1 MQFQPNKINKTTSKI
16 LNGEFDVVSLSLNA
30 DKQERLTS
38 NVNYIAILP
47 FERTPDDRIKSIY
60 GLKFENHAT
69 GQTDTRLLI
78 DTVDPSKDQTP
89 FDTVCRALLEE
100 AGVNIE
106 ELGLDENDIFY
117 LGVISTTV
125 PVNSKQKCY
134 AVDFTNAANPESP
147 IEFARTLSKAS
158 FDKDSSEIVKLGFHQ
173 VVNGDFTDSTILAG
187 SFLLVSYFN

>member
-1 MQFQPNKINKTTSKI
+1 MQLQPNKINKSTSQI
-16 LNGEFDVVSLSLNA
+16 LGGAFDVVSLTRDSDKA
-30 DKQERLTS
+30 DRLMS
-38 NVNYIAILP
+38 KVNYIAVLP
-47 FERTPDDRIKSIY
+47 FERTADDRIKAIY

-69 GQTDTRLLI
+69 GQSDTSLLV

-106 ELGLDENDIFY
+106 ELGVDENDIYY
-117 LGVISTTV
+117 LGNISTSI
-125 PVNSKQKCY
+125 PVNSKFKCY
-134 AVDFTNAANPESP
+134 AVDLTKAANPESP
-147 IEFARTLSKAS
+147 IEFARTLSKS
-158 FDKDSSEIVKLGFHQ
+158 KFDKDSSEIVKLGFHQ

>member
-1 MQFQPNKINKTTSKI
+1 MQLQPNKINKSTSQI
-16 LNGEFDVVSLSLNA
+16 LNGEFDVVSLSRDS
-30 DKQERLTS
+30 DKTDRLTS
-38 NVNYIAILP
+38 KVNYIAVLP
-47 FERTPDDRIKSIY
+47 FERTADDRIKAIY

-69 GQTDTRLLI
+69 GQMDTRLLV

-106 ELGLDENDIFY
+106 ELGVDEDDIFY
-117 LGVISTTV
+117 LGNISMTI
-125 PVNSKQKCY
+125 PVNSKFKCY
-134 AVDFTNAANPESP
+134 AVDLTKAANPEKP
-147 IEFARTLSKAS
+147 IEFARTLSKS
-158 FDKDSSEIVKLGFHQ
+158 KFDKDSSEIVKLGFHQ